1 MRGAHGSSR
10 MRILRAMK
18 RELIAT
24 VGGREIEIAVVDAAA
39 AGDED
44 PRWRVTIDGVERRV
58 DAKPVRP
65 GTWSLVIDGRAYLVD
80 LDRRSATT
88 ALSSRLAEAV
98 ATIEDARRKRLAK
111 AAHREG
117 LGSTGEELRAP
128 IAGKVVKLLVE
139 VGATVAVGQGVIVLE
154 AMKMENELVAE
165 RGGTVTAIHK
175 QAGQSINTGDLL
187 VTLS

>member
-1 MRGAHGSSR
+1 
-10 MRILRAMK
+10 MK

-24 VGGREIEIAVVDAAA
+24 AGGREIEISVEPGDDGRWRIGIDGAVREVDA
-39 AGDED
+39 
-44 PRWRVTIDGVERRV
+44 RQI
-58 DAKPVRP
+58 RP

-80 LDRRSATT
+80 LDRRKQGT

-98 ATIEDARRKRLAK
+98 AVIEDARRKRLAK

-117 LGSTGEELRAP
+117 LASTGEELRAP

-139 VGATVAVGQGVIVLE
+139 PGATVTAGQGVIVLE

-165 RGGTVTAIHK
+165 RGGTVATIHK
-175 QAGQSINTGDLL
+175 QAGQPVDTGDLL
-187 VTLS
+187 VTLT